1 MKKTIQILCIV
12 LLSTMTMASCS
23 NSKTEDKEEKKEK
36 TEDEKITEALVG
48 NFNIDDKVKENVT
61 TKNVKFE
68 LSKNG
73 KFTQDVTFETPNPEY
88 DGYNDEKIEI
98 NVIVS
103 GKWKVKK
110 KFINWEYDT
119 DNVMVSP
126 ESYKEVVVNSM
137 KNDNKPDEVISY
149 SDSKIVTKD
158 SKGEKSIWRKS
169 K

>member
-1 MKKTIQILCIV
+1 MKKTIQVLCIL
-12 LLSTMTMASCS
+12 LLSTMTMTSCS

-48 NFNIDDKVKENVT
+48 NFNIEDKVMENGKL
-61 TKNVKFE
+61 KNMKYE

-73 KFTQDVTFETPNPEY
+73 KFTQDVTLEVTNPEY

-110 KFINWEYDT
+110 KFINWEPDT
-119 DNVMVSP
+119 DNVMVTP
-126 ESYKEVVVNSM
+126 ELYKEGIINSL
-137 KNDNKPDEVISY
+137 KNSNTPDEVISY
-149 SDSKIVTKD
+149 NDSKIVTKD
-158 SKGEKSIWRKS
+158 SKGEKMIWRKS